1 MIDLV
6 RMRVFREVAA
16 RRSFSAAAAALNYT
30 QSSVSQQVTNLERE
44 LGATLIDRGSRPVS
58 VTATG
63 ELVLRHAEELLG
75 RAEAIERDL
84 AELRAGETGTLRL
97 GGFFTAWTSF
107 LPHAVAAYA
116 RLHPQVQLELR
127 QLEPDPALRALR
139 AGELDLAVV
148 YAYGPGDDGF
158 ERIALFQDPFAV
170 VVPAGHRLA
179 RRRSIPLLELAGERW
194 VSPPPDT
201 AHMRMLL
208 RLCREQ
214 GFEPDVAF
222 ETVDVAMAQP
232 LVAAGL
238 AVAVLPQLATRPA
251 QEGVAVVSLEGDPP
265 SRAVDICAPGGRR
278 LPAAAAM
285 VDAIRAASRVTPAAD
300 DRDRR
305 RSVRTARRAQPRPR
319 SR

>member
-1 MIDLV
+1 
-6 RMRVFREVAA
+6 MRVFREVAA
-16 RRSFSAAAAALNYT
+16 RRSFSGAATALNYT

-58 VTATG
+58 VTAAG

-75 RAEAIERDL
+75 RAETIEREL
-84 AELRAGETGTLRL
+84 AELTAGEAGTLRL

-107 LPHAVAAYA
+107 VPHAVAAYS
-116 RLHPQVQLELR
+116 RLHPHVQLELR
-127 QLEPDPALRALR
+127 QLEPEPAFRALR
-139 AGELDLAVV
+139 AAELDLAVV
-148 YAYGPGDDGF
+148 YAYEPADDGF
-158 ERIALFQDPFAV
+158 ERVMLFHDPFAV

-179 RRRSIPLLELAGERW
+179 RRRSIPLVELAAERW

-208 RLCREQ
+208 QLCREQ

-222 ETVDVAMAQP
+222 ETVDFAMAQP

-238 AVAVLPQLATRPA
+238 AVAVLPQLATRPV
-251 QEGVAVVSLEGDPP
+251 QEGVIVLSLDGEPP
-265 SRAVDICAPGGRR
+265 SRAVEIAAPAGRR

-285 VDAIRAASRVTPAAD
+285 VDAIREASRLRPAAG
-300 DRDRR
+300 DRDRLR
-305 RSVRTARRAQPRPR
+305 PARTARRGRLRPR